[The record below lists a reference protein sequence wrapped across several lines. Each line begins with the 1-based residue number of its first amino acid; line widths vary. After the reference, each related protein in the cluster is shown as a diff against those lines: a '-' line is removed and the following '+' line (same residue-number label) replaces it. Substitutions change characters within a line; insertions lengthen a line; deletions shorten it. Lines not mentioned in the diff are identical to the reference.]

1 MPEVADA
8 FRRFAGSYVAAHG
21 AAMLPSHRRAIADII
36 ACRTEALGG
45 QQWCCN
51 HCGTLLHV
59 FHSCRNRACP
69 KCHAEQ
75 TQAWLEQ
82 RREEMLP
89 VPYFHVTV
97 TVPEE
102 LRAALRRYQI
112 DGYGA
117 LMKAAA
123 EAIIVL
129 ARDPRWV
136 GGTVGV
142 LAVLHTWTQR
152 LIFHP
157 HVHCLVTGGG
167 LSDDGTTWHPA
178 GKPLLFPKSSLATR
192 GPDADRASHGGEI
205 PRVVDITPWGEAQQ
219 AALDYL
225 ARCAFRIAITNNR
238 ILAVD
243 DETVTY
249 RYKDRAADR
258 QRKETVAGHELIRRF
273 LQHVLPAGFHK
284 VRYYG
289 LWHASRREPLRNL
302 RNLLLL
308 AQPASPPAEPAAPEP
323 DADPQAPPL
332 RDRPSDAAA
341 PAVACPAARPVM
353 ITMLPTPTPPT
364 PFHPSAVLSRDPRR
378 SPGTATKSSE
388 IAPRQRRDQPVGWP
402 QRATIV
408 PTLPFNL
415 PTASSYCLNGYPQR

>member
-21 AAMLPSHRRAIADII
+21 AAMPPSHRRAIADII

-45 QQWCCN
+45 QQWCCT
-51 HCGTLLHV
+51 HCGALLHV

-69 KCHAEQ
+69 KCHAAQ

-82 RREEMLP
+82 RREEILP

-102 LRAALRRYQI
+102 LRAALRRHQI

-136 GGTVGV
+136 GGIVGV

-167 LSDDGTTWHPA
+167 LSDDGAIWHPA
-178 GKPLLFPKSSLATR
+178 GKTFLFPKTALATLAR
-192 GPDADRASHGGEI
+192 ARFRDAFARLCPAADLPPHVWQI
-205 PRVVDITPWGEAQQ
+205 PWVVHITPWGQGQQ

-225 ARCAFRIAITNNR
+225 ARYAFRIAITNNR

-243 DETVTY
+243 DATVTY

-258 QRKETVAGHELIRRF
+258 QRTQTVAGHEFIRRF

-289 LWHASRREPLRNL
+289 LWHASRQLLRNL
-302 RNLLLL
+302 RNVLLL
-308 AQPASPPAEPAAPEP
+308 AQPARPPAEPAPEP
-323 DADPQAPPL
+323 GADPQAPPSPRRCPHCQTGHLILL
-332 RDRPSDAAA
+332 RRLSP
-341 PAVACPAARPVM
+341 ARPQG
-353 ITMLPTPTPPT
+353 P
-364 PFHPSAVLSRDPRR
+364 
-378 SPGTATKSSE
+378 
-388 IAPRQRRDQPVGWP
+388 
-402 QRATIV
+402 
-408 PTLPFNL
+408 
-415 PTASSYCLNGYPQR
+415 